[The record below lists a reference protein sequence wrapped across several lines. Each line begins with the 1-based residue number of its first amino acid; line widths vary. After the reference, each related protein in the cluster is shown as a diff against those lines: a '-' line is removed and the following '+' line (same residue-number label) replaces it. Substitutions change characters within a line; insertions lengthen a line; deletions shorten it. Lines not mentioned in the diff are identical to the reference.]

1 MQTQQQKRA
10 EFALNE
16 IGKMGKIEKETAN
29 FYAGAPTL
37 ILTNGLGQTMAF
49 LLGKKDKDKDKGKGK
64 EKILFETIK
73 DWLSK
78 EGNLLYAFKDKGNIE
93 FLQEFNVLPI
103 NKYLAA
109 QTEAL
114 RLLEWLKRY
123 AKAFGER
130 EEEKGKDN
138 G

>member
-10 EFALNE
+10 EFALKE
-16 IGKMGKIEKETAN
+16 IGKMGKIDKETAN

-49 LLGKKDKDKDKGKGK
+49 LLTKTSREKTLFVILKEWLTADKNPLCDHKNKR
-64 EKILFETIK
+64 E
-73 DWLSK
+73 
-78 EGNLLYAFKDKGNIE
+78 AE
-93 FLQEFNVLPI
+93 FLQAFNILPI
-103 NKYLAA
+103 DKYLAA

-123 AKAFGER
+123 AKAFS
-130 EEEKGKDN
+130 EKD
-138 G
+138 